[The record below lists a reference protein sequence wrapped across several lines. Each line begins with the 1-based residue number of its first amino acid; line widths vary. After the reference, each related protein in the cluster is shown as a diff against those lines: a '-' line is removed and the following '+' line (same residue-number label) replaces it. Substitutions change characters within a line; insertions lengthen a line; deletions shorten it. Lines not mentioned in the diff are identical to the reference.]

1 MRSNFTAGWWW
12 RHGVGLLLAL
22 CAMTAWGADQLLRV
36 ASRPDVSISYWWMPR
51 DAARATVV
59 LFSGGSGGIGYRE
72 GEPKSGNFLIRSRDE
87 FAKAGFNVALVG
99 NPSDMPQMNPVF
111 RQSAEHMADV
121 RAIVADIRQRATAPV
136 WLIGTSQGTISA
148 AAAAIE
154 MGRQIDGVVLTA
166 TLTGQQFGGSVS
178 SMAVERIQVPV
189 LVHQHAKDSC
199 KLTPPYLAERLVGKL
214 SAAPVKKYME
224 VDGGQNPLGPPCEAF
239 HYHGYI
245 EMEAQAVAQ
254 IAAWIQQ
261 PVP

>member
-1 MRSNFTAGWWW
+1 VLPRRSWLAGL
-12 RHGVGLLLAL
+12 GLVLLL
-22 CAMTAWGADQLLRV
+22 WGSASSAADQLLRV

-51 DAARATVV
+51 DSARATVV
-59 LFSGGSGGIGYRE
+59 LFSGGSGGIGYRD

-87 FAKAGFNVALVG
+87 FANAGFNVALVG
-99 NPSDMPQMNPVF
+99 NPSDMPQLNPVF
-111 RQSAEHMADV
+111 RQSTEHMADV
-121 RAIVADIRQRATAPV
+121 RAIVADIRQRSSAPV

-148 AAAAIE
+148 AAVAID
-154 MGRQIDGVVLTA
+154 MGTQINGLVLTA

-178 SMAVERIQVPV
+178 NMALERIQVPV

-224 VDGGQNPLGPPCEAF
+224 VEGGQNPSGPPCEAF